1 MFWSLIK
8 FFPGFCVTFL
18 KNLLWRIKW
27 ERKNRK
33 TESKIT
39 KTLQKKQ
46 SWLKFFYDLIT
57 AANIYGFLSAFFF
70 SFSKEASFHILRFL
84 NMLFKCIYEFLIF
97 FKSWHNLIRSTGS
110 SILLL
115 NVINISKKNHKLI
128 VHVLWKFWSP
138 CSLNILSTIWNN
150 WFGLRYLHVLF
161 IRQIELKI
169 YFISML
175 SE

>member
-27 ERKNRK
+27 ERKKNRK

-46 SWLKFFYDLIT
+46 SWLKFFYDSIT
-57 AANIYGFLSAFFF
+57 AVNIYGFLSAFFF
-70 SFSKEASFHILRFL
+70 VFRKKRRFTFWDFRTCFSNE
-84 NMLFKCIYEFLIF
+84 YDFLIF
-97 FKSWHNLIRSTGS
+97 LKSWHNFIRSPGS
-110 SILLL
+110 SILIL

-138 CSLNILSTIWNN
+138 CSLDILSTIWNN

-161 IRQIELKI
+161 TRQI
-169 YFISML
+169 
-175 SE
+175 